1 MEAKD
6 VLARM
11 KLVSDNLKASIRD
24 GREQRK
30 ALDIEIA
37 TKVEDQELVDE
48 AIREIEAS
56 ITNKEN
62 DAKKEVDSNASP

>member
-24 GREQRK
+24 AKEQRK
-30 ALDIEIA
+30 ALDIQIT
-37 TKVEDQELVDE
+37 TKAEDLDMIDG
-48 AIREIEAS
+48 AIREIEEGLVKKDAE
-56 ITNKEN
+56 KE
-62 DAKKEVDSNASP
+62 K